1 MNASISGDIN
11 KLKGIYR
18 VPKKIRRP
26 KTTPKAKT
34 MPKSP
39 LKK

>member
-1 MNASISGDIN
+1 MDASISGDIN

-18 VPKKIRRP
+18 VLKKVERL

-34 MPKSP
+34 ISKLF